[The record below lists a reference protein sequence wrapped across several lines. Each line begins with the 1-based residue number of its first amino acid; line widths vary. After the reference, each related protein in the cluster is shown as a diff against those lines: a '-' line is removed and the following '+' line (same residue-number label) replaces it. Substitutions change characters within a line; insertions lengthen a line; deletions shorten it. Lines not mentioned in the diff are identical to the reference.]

1 MPNITGNH
9 VDVVIIGGGMAGVSL
24 AARLAPLVSVRL
36 LERETQLGYHSTSR
50 SAAMFIPNYGTP
62 LLRKLILASEDD
74 LKGDAVVEGG
84 VLSPRGELA
93 IVSADESDALDAYLD
108 GSVGLSLI
116 TPAEARELCPILSE
130 ERFVSA
136 VYDAKAADIDVDRLF
151 QGFIR
156 LAKSHGADITTN
168 TEVKAINRK
177 GEHWQVVT
185 NQGDIEAKIIVNASG
200 AWASVIGDMASASPI
215 TITPCRRSAAMV
227 PLPDDLSPDLWPM
240 IASISETWYAK
251 PDAGRLMVSP
261 ADQDPIAPCDAWAD
275 DLILAEGIDRFE
287 QATTI
292 KVTRLEH
299 QWAGLRSFADDHE
312 PVVGFDPIAPGFF
325 WLAGQGGNGI
335 RTAPA
340 LSIIAKELIL
350 DEAGPQTLAD
360 VEMLAQLSPGRF
372 VS

>member
-1 MPNITGNH
+1 MPNPSGNH

-36 LERETQLGYHSTSR
+36 LEKEPQLGYHSTSR

-74 LKGDAVVEGG
+74 LSGDAVVDGG
-84 VLSPRGELA
+84 VLSLRGELA
-93 IVSADESDALDAYLD
+93 MVSPDEADALDAYLE

-116 TPAEARELCPILSE
+116 TPAEARELCPILLE
-130 ERFVSA
+130 DKFVSA

-156 LAKSHGADITTN
+156 LAKSHGTTITTS
-168 TEVKAINRK
+168 TEVKAISRNAD
-177 GEHWQVVT
+177 HWQITT

-200 AWASVIGDMASASPI
+200 AWAGVIGDMASASPI
-215 TITPCRRSAAMV
+215 TITPCRRSAAMI
-227 PLPDDLSPDLWPM
+227 PLPAGLSPDAWPM

-261 ADQDPIAPCDAWAD
+261 ADQDPIAPCDAWVD
-275 DLILAEGIDRFE
+275 DLVLAEGIDRFE
-287 QATTI
+287 QVTTI
-292 KVTRLEH
+292 KVSRLEH
-299 QWAGLRSFADDHE
+299 QWAGLRSFTDDHD
-312 PVVGFDPIAPGFF
+312 PVVGFDPNAPGFF

-335 RTAPA
+335 QTAPA

-350 DEAGPQTLAD
+350 GEAGPQTLAD
-360 VEMLAQLSPGRF
+360 VETLAQLSPARF

>member
-1 MPNITGNH
+1 MPNASDNH
-9 VDVVIIGGGMAGVSL
+9 ADVVIIGGGMAGVSL
-24 AARLAPLVSVRL
+24 AARLAPMLSVRL
-36 LERETQLGYHSTSR
+36 LERESQLGYHSTSR

-62 LLRKLILASEDD
+62 LLRQLILASEDD
-74 LKGDAVVEGG
+74 LKGDMVVDGG
-84 VLSPRGELA
+84 VLSLRGELA
-93 IVSADESDALDAYLD
+93 MVSADETDALQTYLD

-116 TPAEARELCPILSE
+116 TPAEAAELCPILSE
-130 ERFVSA
+130 DKFVSA

-156 LAKSHGADITTN
+156 LAKTAWANITTN
-168 TEVKAINRK
+168 SEVKAISRK
-177 GEHWQVVT
+177 GKHWQVTT
-185 NQGDIEAKIIVNASG
+185 NQGDIQANVIVNASG
-200 AWASVIGDMASASPI
+200 AWAGVIGEMASASPI
-215 TITPCRRSAAMV
+215 TITPCRRSAAMIT
-227 PLPDDLSPDLWPM
+227 LPNDLSPDSWPM

-275 DLILAEGIDRFE
+275 DLVLAEGIDRFE

-312 PVVGFDPIAPGFF
+312 PVVGFDPDAAGFF

-335 RTAPA
+335 QTAPA
-340 LSIIAKELIL
+340 LSMIAKELIL
-350 DEAGPQTLAD
+350 GETGPQTHAD
-360 VEMLAQLSPGRF
+360 VEMLAQLSPERF